1 MNNISVFIFF
11 MAVVL
16 FAAQIVFVL
25 IGRKKDKE
33 LQNQSNSAVK
43 LIPFFIGLQ
52 GFTLFALPWA
62 SWTSLGVDIDIRFYD
77 ILEGNLDPSF
87 KEFVLIYAE
96 LLFVCFSLMITS
108 SLIQIAFKVNKKTIA
123 TYLYEMLVSCFAIL
137 LGALLMKHIETNFM
151 KINWPMNIGGA
162 PLEMPNLISIRY
174 GLYLIFVLS
183 ATNMIV
189 QSLLFFKST
198 NKVKAGVAHEQ
209 VKSNS
214 EILDDLD

>member
-1 MNNISVFIFF
+1 

-25 IGRKKDKE
+25 IGRKKDQE
-33 LQNQSNSAVK
+33 LQAQSNWAVK

-62 SWTSLGVDIDIRFYD
+62 SWDGAVDFRFFD
-77 ILEGNLDPSF
+77 MLEGALDPSF
-87 KEFVLIYAE
+87 KETVLIYSE
-96 LLFVCFSLMITS
+96 LLFICFSLMITS
-108 SLIQIAFKVNKKTIA
+108 SLIQIAFKVNKKTVA
-123 TYLYEMLVSCFAIL
+123 TYLYEILVSCFAIL
-137 LGALLMKHIETNFM
+137 LGALLMKHIETNFT
-151 KINWPMNIGGA
+151 KVNWPMNIGGA

-174 GLYLIFVLS
+174 GLYLIFILS
-183 ATNMIV
+183 AANMIV

>member
-25 IGRKKDKE
+25 IGRKKDQE
-33 LQNQSNSAVK
+33 LQAQSNWAVK

-62 SWTSLGVDIDIRFYD
+62 SWDGAVDFRFFD
-77 ILEGNLDPSF
+77 MLEGALDPSF
-87 KEFVLIYAE
+87 KETVLIYSE
-96 LLFVCFSLMITS
+96 LLFICFSLMITS
-108 SLIQIAFKVNKKTIA
+108 SLIQIAFKVNKKTVA
-123 TYLYEMLVSCFAIL
+123 TYLYEILVSCFAIL
-137 LGALLMKHIETNFM
+137 LGALLMKHIETNFT
-151 KINWPMNIGGA
+151 KVNWPMNIGGA

-174 GLYLIFVLS
+174 GLYLIFILS
-183 ATNMIV
+183 AANMIV